1 MAISPA
7 FGRYLL
13 FQIPGLFVVG
23 VTLVLLVR
31 WTSLTELLAWG
42 LFGLW
47 VLKDL
52 ALFPIMRIGYE
63 THAGAGGADGMVG
76 AEGVAQEALAPG
88 APATVRIGP
97 ERWTARLAEGAT
109 PLPAGAPVRVVAV
122 RDLTLLVEAAER

>member
-1 MAISPA
+1 MAISRA

-13 FQIPGLFVVG
+13 LQIPGLFVVG
-23 VTLVLLVR
+23 VALVLLVR
-31 WTSLTELLAWG
+31 WTSLTEFMAWA

-52 ALFPIMRIGYE
+52 ALFPILRVGYE
-63 THAGAGGADGMVG
+63 NHAGSGGADGMVG
-76 AEGVAQEALAPG
+76 ATGVAEEALAPG
-88 APATVRIGP
+88 KAATVHIGP
-97 ERWTARLAEGAT
+97 ERWSARLAEGAT

>member
-13 FQIPGLFVVG
+13 LQIPGLFVVG

-76 AEGVAQEALAPG
+76 AKGVAQEALAPG
-88 APATVRIGP
+88 APAT
-97 ERWTARLAEGAT
+97 W
-109 PLPAGAPVRVVAV
+109 PAGCM
-122 RDLTLLVEAAER
+122 AA